1 MRPAA
6 GYDPQPVL
14 STLDSHNLYTPQIHL
29 NFPTS
34 SLFPICLLSLDF
46 PTKIPYK
53 FLYSVCLLSVTN
65 KLLEIVIIKG
75 KVGKCSSRD
84 HSMKWTHWA
93 ADNAGQDQN
102 FIHREHYYS
111 GQRHPRLCT
120 ARRYDTSSRFQSS
133 LTNGFQSLFTG
144 TRQL

>member
-1 MRPAA
+1 MRHAA
-6 GYDPQPVL
+6 VYDPKPVL
-14 STLDSHNLYTPQIHL
+14 TTPDSHNLYTQQIHL

-65 KLLEIVIIKG
+65 KLLEMVITKG
-75 KVGKCSSRD
+75 KVGKCSSRN
-84 HSMKWTHWA
+84 HSMKWTRWA

-120 ARRYDTSSRFQSS
+120 AWRYDSKLQLHS
-133 LTNGFQSLFTG
+133 TNGFQSLFTG
-144 TRQL
+144 TRYL

>member
-1 MRPAA
+1 MRHAA
-6 GYDPQPVL
+6 GYDHQPVV
-14 STLDSHNLYTPQIHL
+14 STPDSHNLYTPQIHL

-34 SLFPICLLSLDF
+34 SLLPICLRSLDF

-53 FLYSVCLLSVTN
+53 FLYSVCLLSLTN
-65 KLLEIVIIKG
+65 KLLEIVITKG

-120 ARRYDTSSRFQSS
+120 AWRYDSRFQSS

-144 TRQL
+144 TRHL